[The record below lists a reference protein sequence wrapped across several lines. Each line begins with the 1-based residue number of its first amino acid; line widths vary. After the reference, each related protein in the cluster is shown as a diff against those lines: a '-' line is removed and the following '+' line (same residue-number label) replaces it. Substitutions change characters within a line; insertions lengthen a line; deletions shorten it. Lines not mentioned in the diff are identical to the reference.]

1 MKENKEEV
9 CPNCDIHSHC
19 SLHDPELFEDMMDT
33 PQTIESP
40 SVPMARFADNI
51 SPPQTSKWE
60 EIAKEIVGKWG
71 YEEEYWWKPIA
82 EALSQAEERGRI
94 EERERIFK
102 QLNTALNKHSKP
114 ITEGGLDYIKAFK
127 EVEKIETDLLNLI
140 K

>member
-9 CPNCDIHSHC
+9 CPNCDVHSHC

-33 PQTIESP
+33 PQTPE
-40 SVPMARFADNI
+40 
-51 SPPQTSKWE
+51 WE

-82 EALSQAEERGRI
+82 EALSQAEERGRRRGI
-94 EERERIFK
+94 EEIAKRVDEVVEEVVEDILIAFTNIDTEKEMRE
-102 QLNTALNKHSKP
+102 
-114 ITEGGLDYIKAFK
+114 YIREAIK
-127 EVEKIETDLLNLI
+127 NLI

>member
-82 EALSQAEERGRI
+82 EALSQAEERGRRRGI
-94 EERERIFK
+94 EE
-102 QLNTALNKHSKP
+102 
-114 ITEGGLDYIKAFK
+114 IKSL
-127 EVEKIETDLLNLI
+127 VENVNII
-140 K
+140 